1 MAVKL
6 VDPRLIVP
14 APTVVTPAL
23 KVAAVPVVL
32 STEPLLTTGRED
44 ELVVKVWDELAHT
57 PAELAE
63 L

>member
-6 VDPRLIVP
+6 VEPRLMVP

-32 STEPLLTTGRED
+32 STEPLLTTARE
-44 ELVVKVWDELAHT
+44 EAPVVKVCDELAQT
-57 PAELAE
+57 PSELAE